1 MTDIILPWSPYEG
14 RNSIFSH
21 GRKALTAA
29 FADVVRTRAGFPPQ
43 ELSNIF
49 AAAEDDGENDAARD
63 LVRLDAEHL
72 ARTFSS
78 GRLETFA
85 RPLGG
90 GKIVPIDQALW
101 EVDDVLPRFATGAF
115 NMDQWANAGTPL
127 THRIFV
133 DGAAFDTWLAALK
146 PLGPLQ
152 RRQIEEIVDPQL
164 RAARAVA
171 TRQIALQPET
181 ASNAEEQLPVAGSL
195 AGVGPELL
203 SIDEVSDL
211 IGRSRS
217 TIYDDEKK
225 GAFPQRLKLGSS
237 TRWMKSEVL
246 AWIAEQAARRGRD

>member
-29 FADVVRTRAGFPPQ
+29 FADAVRTRAGFEPQ
-43 ELSNIF
+43 ELPEIF

-90 GKIVPIDQALW
+90 GKIVPVDQTLW

-115 NMDQWANAGTPL
+115 NMDQWADAGAPS

-133 DGAAFDTWLAALK
+133 DCAAFDAWLAALK
-146 PLGPLQ
+146 PFGPLN
-152 RRQIEEIVDPQL
+152 RRQVEEIVDPQL

-171 TRQIALQPET
+171 TRQIAHHPET
-181 ASNAEEQLPVAGSL
+181 ANNAQEHLQAAGNL

-203 SIDEVSDL
+203 SIDEEIDL

-225 GAFPQRLKLGSS
+225 GAFPRRLKLGSS

-246 AWIAEQAARRGRD
+246 AWIAEQAAKRGGD